1 MRNLGVE
8 FWNFCGAAAWYA
20 RCTNW
25 LRSLYRKLDNFVM
38 LVLGSNKRFS
48 VL

>member
-8 FWNFCGAAAWYA
+8 FWNFCGAVACYA

-25 LRSLYRKLDNFVM
+25 LRSLFRTLVNFVI
-38 LVLGSNKRFS
+38 LILGSNKRFS